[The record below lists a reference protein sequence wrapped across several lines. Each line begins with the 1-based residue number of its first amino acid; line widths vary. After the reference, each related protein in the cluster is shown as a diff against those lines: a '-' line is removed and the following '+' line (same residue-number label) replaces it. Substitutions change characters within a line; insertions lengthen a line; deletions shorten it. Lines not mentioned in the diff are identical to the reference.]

1 MDVENARN
9 QLRTIVSQKCVYSG
23 KILNLRV
30 DQVNFPS
37 GRVIPREIIEHK
49 PAAAILAVDREE
61 NILLVAQYRH
71 AVDDVVYEIPAGL
84 LEAGESAAQ
93 TAARELQEEI
103 GFMPGRLEELFT
115 LYSSP
120 GFSDEE
126 VILFFATDLTPSELP
141 KDEDEYIEVVKF
153 KPDELTALIADG
165 RIKDGKT
172 IVAIYWYQLR
182 KAKADAGQAD

>member
-1 MDVENARN
+1 MDVETARN
-9 QLRTIVSQKCVYSG
+9 QLRTIVSQKSLYSG

-30 DQVNFPS
+30 DQVKFPS
-37 GRVIPREIIEHK
+37 GCVKPREIVEHK

-103 GFMPGRLEELFT
+103 GFMPGKLEELFT

-126 VILFFATDLTPSELP
+126 VILFFATDLTPSQLP
-141 KDEDEYIEVVKF
+141 QDEDEYIEVVKF
-153 KPDELTALIADG
+153 KADELTELIANG
-165 RIKDGKT
+165 QIKDSKT
-172 IVAIYWYQLR
+172 IAAIYWYQLR
-182 KAKADAGQAD
+182 KAQVNAGQTG